1 MFTRIIWI
9 LSFLELTRLALSSE
23 ADGHLVIRI
32 LPRTKEQLDYLVAL
46 ERNAIFLKLDF
57 WKSPK
62 AIDLPVDLMIEQ
74 GARST
79 LLKEMR
85 SKGISFSPMINSVEE
100 CVLKFNF
107 ELINDL

>member
-1 MFTRIIWI
+1 MFSGSRIVA
-9 LSFLELTRLALSSE
+9 LLLLLELTQFALCSDDR

-32 LPRTKEQLDYLVAL
+32 LPKTKAQLDYLVLL
-46 ERNAIFLKLDF
+46 ERNANLLKLDF

-74 GARST
+74 GAKSA

-85 SKGISFSPMINSVEE
+85 SKGILFNPMIDSVEE
-100 CVLKFNF
+100 
-107 ELINDL
+107 